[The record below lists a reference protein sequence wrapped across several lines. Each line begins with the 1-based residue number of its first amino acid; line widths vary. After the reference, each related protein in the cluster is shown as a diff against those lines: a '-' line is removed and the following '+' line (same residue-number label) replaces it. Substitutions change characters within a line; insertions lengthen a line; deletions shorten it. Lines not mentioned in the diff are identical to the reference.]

1 MKSGKVSD
9 TALRRSILKEVQK
22 VNMGT
27 LSPTVGGGAGS
38 IPMGSVSGGLA
49 RAGMSE
55 TVSDNAAVQND
66 SRSVAELFSAM
77 QTVSGEGLL
86 TAYLAAVRAVNS
98 LAAKGAVPQSASIA
112 ITVPESMDERDLRK
126 MHERYCDYLQ
136 KHNIKIVGGHTA
148 VSAVV
153 TEPVVSVQ
161 MTGVRMA
168 ENGSREG
175 KEATGKASADTV
187 TVTEEVS
194 IGNVEKRRYEEEKK
208 PEDFLGRDIVMT
220 KTCGLGGTALLAGH
234 FTDELAT
241 RYPRRFIERAAEFLS
256 ETEANAEGYLAVADG
271 AAYVHAAAEGGV
283 FGALWELAEFAEC
296 GLEIDLPAIPIL
308 QETVEICE
316 YFDVNPYQLRTE
328 GVFLI
333 LTEHGNRLCESL
345 EEKGI
350 SSAVIGKTVPGLDRA
365 VRNGEEVRYLEPNR
379 VEEYERVMAAKRAGK

>member
-9 TALRRSILKEVQK
+9 TTLRRSILKEVQK
-22 VNMGT
+22 VNQGT
-27 LSPTVGGGAGS
+27 LSPMVGGGAGS

-49 RAGMSE
+49 RAGE
-55 TVSDNAAVQND
+55 TTGAKVQMAA
-66 SRSVAELFSAM
+66 FSAM
-77 QTVSGEGLL
+77 QTVCGEGLL
-86 TAYLAAVRAVNS
+86 TAYLAAVRAANS
-98 LAAKGAVPQSASIA
+98 LAAKGAAPQAASVA

-126 MHERYCDYLQ
+126 MHERYCAYLQ

-161 MTGVRMA
+161 MLGIMKVRGTERA
-168 ENGSREG
+168 EDLPENAKGASRQS
-175 KEATGKASADTV
+175 KTKIDNPDT
-187 TVTEEVS
+187 
-194 IGNVEKRRYEEEKK
+194 
-208 PEDFLGRDIVMT
+208 FLGLDIVMT
-220 KTCGLGGTALLAGH
+220 KHCGLGGTALLAGH
-234 FTDELAT
+234 FTDEISA

-256 ETEANAEGYLAVADG
+256 ETEKNEEGYLAVADG

-283 FGALWELAEFAEC
+283 FGALWELAEYAQC

-333 LTEHGNRLCESL
+333 LTEHGNRLCEVL
-345 EEKGI
+345 AEQGI
-350 SSAVIGKTVPGLDRA
+350 PAAVIGKTVPGLDRA

-379 VEEYERVMAAKRAGK
+379 VEEYERVMAAKRTVG

>member
-9 TALRRSILKEVQK
+9 TTLRRSILKEVQK
-22 VNMGT
+22 VNQGT
-27 LSPTVGGGAGS
+27 LSPMVGGGAGVV
-38 IPMGSVSGGLA
+38 PNCHVSGGLA
-49 RAGMSE
+49 RAS
-55 TVSDNAAVQND
+55 
-66 SRSVAELFSAM
+66 M

-86 TAYLAAVRAVNS
+86 TAYLAAVRAANS
-98 LAAKGAVPQSASIA
+98 LAAKGATPQSTSIA

-136 KHNIKIVGGHTA
+136 KHDIKIVGGHTA

-161 MTGVRMA
+161 MWGADVVPGA
-168 ENGSREG
+168 EKSEG
-175 KEATGKASADTV
+175 RRKESVGKVID
-187 TVTEEVS
+187 
-194 IGNVEKRRYEEEKK
+194 N
-208 PEDFLGRDIVMT
+208 PEAFLGLDIVMT
-220 KTCGLGGTALLAGH
+220 KSCGLGGTALLAGH

-256 ETEANAEGYLAVADG
+256 ETEKNEEGYLATADG
-271 AAYVHAAAEGGV
+271 AIYVHAAAEGGV
-283 FGALWELAEFAEC
+283 FGSLWELAEYAQC

-333 LTEHGNRLCESL
+333 LTEHGGRLCEVL
-345 EEKGI
+345 GEKGI
-350 SSAVIGKTVPGLDRA
+350 PAAVIGKTVPGLDRA

-379 VEEYERVMAAKRAGK
+379 VEEYERVMANKRAGK

>member
-22 VNMGT
+22 VNQGT
-27 LSPTVGGGAGS
+27 LSPMVGGGAGVV
-38 IPMGSVSGGLA
+38 PNCHVSGGLA
-49 RAGMSE
+49 RAGE
-55 TVSDNAAVQND
+55 KVGDERQTV
-66 SRSVAELFSAM
+66 LFSAM

-98 LAAKGAVPQSASIA
+98 LAAKGATPQYASVA
-112 ITVPESMDERDLRK
+112 ITVPEDMDERDLRK
-126 MHERYCDYLQ
+126 MHERYCAYLQ
-136 KHNIKIVGGHTA
+136 QHNIKIVGGHTA

-161 MTGVRMA
+161 MFGAGVVRDA
-168 ENGSREG
+168 NNPD
-175 KEATGKASADTV
+175 AY
-187 TVTEEVS
+187 
-194 IGNVEKRRYEEEKK
+194 IG
-208 PEDFLGRDIVMT
+208 LDIVMT

-241 RYPRRFIERAAEFLS
+241 RYPRRFIERAADFLAD
-256 ETEANAEGYLAVADG
+256 TEKNEEAFLAVADG
-271 AAYVHAAAEGGV
+271 AVYVHAAAEGGV
-283 FGALWELAEFAEC
+283 FGALWELAEYAEC
-296 GLEIDLPAIPIL
+296 GLDIDLPAIPIL

-333 LTEHGNRLCESL
+333 LSEHGGRLCEAL

-350 SSAVIGKTVPGLDRA
+350 PAAVIGKTVAGLDRA
-365 VRNGEEVRYLEPNR
+365 VRNGEEIRFLEPNR
-379 VEEYERVMAAKRAGK
+379 VEEYERVMAQKRK

>member
-22 VNMGT
+22 VNQGS
-27 LSPTVGGGAGS
+27 LSPMVGSGAGVVTNCC
-38 IPMGSVSGGLA
+38 VSGGLA
-49 RAGMSE
+49 RAGE
-55 TVSDNAAVQND
+55 GNGDGIQPAVY
-66 SRSVAELFSAM
+66 SAI
-77 QTVSGEGLL
+77 QTVSGEGLA
-86 TAYLAAVRAVNS
+86 TAYLATIRATNS
-98 LAAKGAVPQSASIA
+98 LAAKGATPQSASIA

-136 KHNIKIVGGHTA
+136 RHNIKIVGGHTA
-148 VSAVV
+148 VSSVV

-161 MTGVRMA
+161 MLGA
-168 ENGSREG
+168 EAAQGLGSHESRCAG
-175 KEATGKASADTV
+175 GTVSTSAKTQN
-187 TVTEEVS
+187 T
-194 IGNVEKRRYEEEKK
+194 K
-208 PEDFLGRDIVMT
+208 PEAFLGLDIVMT

-234 FTDELAT
+234 FTDELSA

-256 ETEANAEGYLAVADG
+256 ETEKNEEGYLAATDG

-283 FGALWELAEFAEC
+283 FGALWELAEYAAC
-296 GLEIDLPAIPIL
+296 GLEIDLPSIPIL

-333 LTEHGNRLCESL
+333 LSEHGNRLCEIL

-350 SSAVIGKTVPGLDRA
+350 PAAIIGKTVPGLDRA

-379 VEEYERVMAAKRAGK
+379 VEEYERVMAMKRVAIRTAK

>member
-22 VNMGT
+22 VNQGT
-27 LSPTVGGGAGS
+27 LSPNVGGGAGVV
-38 IPMGSVSGGLA
+38 PNCHVSGGLS
-49 RAGMSE
+49 RAGEASE
-55 TVSDNAAVQND
+55 CRVVTGSKMQAAV
-66 SRSVAELFSAM
+66 FSAM

-86 TAYLAAVRAVNS
+86 TAYLAAVRAANS
-98 LAAKGAVPQSASIA
+98 LAAKGATPCAASIA
-112 ITVPESMDERDLRK
+112 ITIPESMDERELRK

-148 VSAVV
+148 VSSVV

-161 MTGVRMA
+161 MLGAHGGQGTEHSGCVPVEAAEDMPKETQELSQRVKTG
-168 ENGSREG
+168 
-175 KEATGKASADTV
+175 ADGT
-187 TVTEEVS
+187 
-194 IGNVEKRRYEEEKK
+194 NA
-208 PEDFLGRDIVMT
+208 FLGLDIVMT
-220 KTCGLGGTALLAGH
+220 KHCGLGGTALLAGH

-241 RYPRRFIERAAEFLS
+241 RYPRRFIERAAEFLP
-256 ETEANAEGYLAVADG
+256 ETEKNEEGYLAVADG

-283 FGALWELAEFAEC
+283 FGALWELAEYAGC

-333 LTEHGNRLCESL
+333 LSEHGNRLCETL
-345 EEKGI
+345 KEKDI
-350 SSAVIGKTVPGLDRA
+350 PAAVIGKTVSGLDRA

-379 VEEYERVMAAKRAGK
+379 VEEYERVMAGKQAVK

>member
-9 TALRRSILKEVQK
+9 TTLRRSVLKEVQK
-22 VNMGT
+22 VNQGS
-27 LSPTVGGGAGS
+27 LSPLVGSGAGVV
-38 IPMGSVSGGLA
+38 PNCSVSGGLS
-49 RAGMSE
+49 RAS
-55 TVSDNAAVQND
+55 
-66 SRSVAELFSAM
+66 M
-77 QTVSGEGLL
+77 QTVSGEGLA
-86 TAYLAAVRAVNS
+86 TAYLAAVRAANS
-98 LAAKGAVPQSASIA
+98 LTAKGAIPQGASIA

-136 KHNIKIVGGHTA
+136 RHDIKIIGGHTA

-161 MTGVRMA
+161 MMGRREVQQA
-168 ENGSREG
+168 VNG
-175 KEATGKASADTV
+175 
-187 TVTEEVS
+187 
-194 IGNVEKRRYEEEKK
+194 
-208 PEDFLGRDIVMT
+208 EDFLGLDIVMT

-256 ETEANAEGYLAVADG
+256 ETEENKEGCLAVADG

-283 FGALWELAEFAEC
+283 FGALWELAEYAEC
-296 GLEIDLPAIPIL
+296 GLEIDLPVIPIL

-333 LTEHGNRLCESL
+333 LTEHGGRLCEAL
-345 EEKGI
+345 GEKGI
-350 SSAVIGKTVPGLDRA
+350 PAAVIGKTVPGLDRA

-379 VEEYERVMAAKRAGK
+379 VEEYERVMAVKRTGK

>member
-22 VNMGT
+22 VNQGT
-27 LSPTVGGGAGS
+27 LSLMVGGGAGVV
-38 IPMGSVSGGLA
+38 PNCHVSGGLS
-49 RAGMSE
+49 RAGEVVMY
-55 TVSDNAAVQND
+55 
-66 SRSVAELFSAM
+66 SAM
-77 QTVSGEGLL
+77 QTVAGEGLA
-86 TAYLAAVRAVNS
+86 TAYLAAVRAANS
-98 LAAKGAVPQSASIA
+98 LAAKGATPQSASIA

-126 MHERYCDYLQ
+126 MHERYCDYLRQ
-136 KHNIKIVGGHTA
+136 HKIKIVGGHTA

-161 MTGVRMA
+161 MSGVRTTA
-168 ENGSREG
+168 GDTNTTDKKEKSA
-175 KEATGKASADTV
+175 EATKTESRLHENTV
-187 TVTEEVS
+187 NPDAFF
-194 IGNVEKRRYEEEKK
+194 G
-208 PEDFLGRDIVMT
+208 LDIVMT

-234 FTDELAT
+234 FTDELSA

-256 ETEANAEGYLAVADG
+256 ETEANAEAYLAVADG

-283 FGALWELAEFAEC
+283 FGALWELAEYAEC

-333 LTEHGNRLCESL
+333 LSEHGGRLCGAL
-345 EEKGI
+345 EENGI
-350 SSAVIGKTVPGLDRA
+350 PAAVIGKTVPGFGR
-365 VRNGEEVRYLEPNR
+365 VMQNGEEIRYLEPNR
-379 VEEYERVMAAKRAGK
+379 VEEYERVMAAKRAEK

>member
-9 TALRRSILKEVQK
+9 TVLRRSILKEVQK
-22 VNMGT
+22 VNKGT
-27 LSPTVGGGAGS
+27 LSPMVGGGAGS
-38 IPMGSVSGGLA
+38 IPIGSVSGGLA
-49 RAGMSE
+49 RAGE
-55 TVSDNAAVQND
+55 DRTA
-66 SRSVAELFSAM
+66 FSAM

-86 TAYLAAVRAVNS
+86 TAYLAAVRAANS
-98 LAAKGAVPQSASIA
+98 LAAKGATPQAVSIA

-126 MHERYCDYLQ
+126 MHERYCGYLQ
-136 KHNIKIVGGHTA
+136 KHDIKIVGGHTA

-161 MTGVRMA
+161 MFGIAAGDA
-168 ENGSREG
+168 ENTEVNHGA
-175 KEATGKASADTV
+175 KTTGKA
-187 TVTEEVS
+187 
-194 IGNVEKRRYEEEKK
+194 EEK
-208 PEDFLGRDIVMT
+208 PDGFLGLDIVMT

-241 RYPRRFIERAAEFLS
+241 RYPRRFIERGAELLA

-283 FGALWELAEFAEC
+283 FGALWELAEYAEC
-296 GLEIDLPAIPIL
+296 GLEIELPAIPIL

-328 GVFLI
+328 GVFFI
-333 LTEHGNRLCESL
+333 LSEHGNRLCEAL
-345 EEKGI
+345 EEEGI
-350 SSAVIGKTVPGLDRA
+350 PAAVIGKTVPGLDRA

>member
-22 VNMGT
+22 VNIGT
-27 LSPTVGGGAGS
+27 LSPMVGGGAGVV
-38 IPMGSVSGGLA
+38 PNCHVSGGLA
-49 RAGMSE
+49 RADEE
-55 TVSDNAAVQND
+55 TLV
-66 SRSVAELFSAM
+66 FSAM
-77 QTVSGEGLL
+77 QTVSGEGLA
-86 TAYLAAVRAVNS
+86 TAYLAAVRAANS
-98 LAAKGAVPQSASIA
+98 LAAKGAISQSASVA

-126 MHERYCDYLQ
+126 MHERYCEYLQ
-136 KHNIKIVGGHTA
+136 KHSIKIVGGHTA

-161 MTGVRMA
+161 MLGAGAAFA
-168 ENGSREG
+168 EENRES
-175 KEATGKASADTV
+175 KSAEDT
-187 TVTEEVS
+187 
-194 IGNVEKRRYEEEKK
+194 GNVIGKSEK
-208 PEDFLGRDIVMT
+208 FLGLDIVMT
-220 KTCGLGGTALLAGH
+220 KHCGLGGTALLAEH

-256 ETEANAEGYLAVADG
+256 ETEENKEGCLAIANG

-283 FGALWELAEFAEC
+283 FGALWELAEYAEC
-296 GLEIDLPAIPIL
+296 GLEIDLQAIPIL

-333 LTEHGNRLCESL
+333 LTKRGSRLCEAFAQV
-345 EEKGI
+345 GI
-350 SSAVIGKTVPGLDRA
+350 PAAVIGTTVPGLDRA

>member
-9 TALRRSILKEVQK
+9 TTLRRSILKEVQK
-22 VNMGT
+22 VNQGT
-27 LSPTVGGGAGS
+27 LSPTVGSGAGVVTNCC
-38 IPMGSVSGGLA
+38 VSGGLA
-49 RAGMSE
+49 RAGEVAGDEMQP
-55 TVSDNAAVQND
+55 AV
-66 SRSVAELFSAM
+66 FSAM

-86 TAYLAAVRAVNS
+86 TAYLAAVRTANS
-98 LAAKGAVPQSASIA
+98 LAAKGAIPQAASIA
-112 ITVPESMDERDLRK
+112 ITVPESMDERDLRR

-136 KHNIKIVGGHTA
+136 RHNIKVVGGHTA

-161 MTGVRMA
+161 MLGADAGCA
-168 ENGSREG
+168 EDNDRSDWA
-175 KEATGKASADTV
+175 KATSKTV
-187 TVTEEVS
+187 
-194 IGNVEKRRYEEEKK
+194 NK
-208 PEDFLGRDIVMT
+208 PDAFLGLDIVMT

-241 RYPRRFIERAAEFLS
+241 RYPRRFIERAAEFLA
-256 ETEANAEGYLAVADG
+256 ETEENAEGYLAVADG
-271 AAYVHAAAEGGV
+271 AVYVRAAAEGGV
-283 FGALWELAEFAEC
+283 FGALWELAEFAQC

-333 LTEHGNRLCESL
+333 LTEHGGRLCEVL
-345 EEKGI
+345 GEKGI
-350 SSAVIGKTVPGLDRA
+350 PAAVIGKTVPGLDRA

-379 VEEYERVMAAKRAGK
+379 VEEYERVMANKRAGK

>member
-22 VNMGT
+22 VNQGT
-27 LSPTVGGGAGS
+27 LSPKVGGGAG
-38 IPMGSVSGGLA
+38 VVTNCCASGGLA
-49 RAGMSE
+49 RAS
-55 TVSDNAAVQND
+55 
-66 SRSVAELFSAM
+66 M
-77 QTVSGEGLL
+77 QTASGEGLA
-86 TAYLAAVRAVNS
+86 TAYLAAVRAANS
-98 LAAKGAVPQSASIA
+98 LAAKGATPCAASVA
-112 ITVPESMDERDLRK
+112 ITVPESMDEREMRK
-126 MHERYCDYLQ
+126 MHERYCAYLQ

-161 MTGVRMA
+161 MLGKHAEQGTGNSGCAPVEVVEDMP
-168 ENGSREG
+168 
-175 KEATGKASADTV
+175 KETQEISQMVKSGTDGANA
-187 TVTEEVS
+187 
-194 IGNVEKRRYEEEKK
+194 
-208 PEDFLGRDIVMT
+208 FLGLDIVMT

-234 FTDELAT
+234 FTEELAT
-241 RYPRRFIERAAEFLS
+241 RYPRRFIERAADFLS
-256 ETEANAEGYLAVADG
+256 ETEKNEEGYLAVADG

-283 FGALWELAEFAEC
+283 FGALWELAEYAEW

-333 LTEHGNRLCESL
+333 LSEHGNRLCEAMA
-345 EEKGI
+345 EKGI
-350 SSAVIGKTVPGLDRA
+350 PAAVIGKTVPGLDRA

-379 VEEYERVMAAKRAGK
+379 VEEYERVMAGKRTVK

>member
-9 TALRRSILKEVQK
+9 TTLRRSILKEVQK
-22 VNMGT
+22 VNQGT
-27 LSPTVGGGAGS
+27 LSPMVGGGAGS
-38 IPMGSVSGGLA
+38 ILMGSVSGGLA
-49 RAGMSE
+49 RAGE
-55 TVSDNAAVQND
+55 AAM
-66 SRSVAELFSAM
+66 FSAM
-77 QTVSGEGLL
+77 QTVTGEGLL
-86 TAYLAAVRAVNS
+86 AAYLAAVRAANS

-126 MHERYCDYLQ
+126 MHERYCEYLQ
-136 KHNIKIVGGHTA
+136 QHNIKVVGGHTA

-161 MTGVRMA
+161 MMGTREMQQAV
-168 ENGSREG
+168 NG
-175 KEATGKASADTV
+175 
-187 TVTEEVS
+187 
-194 IGNVEKRRYEEEKK
+194 
-208 PEDFLGRDIVMT
+208 EDFLGLDIVMT

-241 RYPRRFIERAAEFLS
+241 RYPRRFIERAAEFLA
-256 ETEANAEGYLAVADG
+256 ETEENEEGYFATADG

-283 FGALWELAEFAEC
+283 FGALWELAEYAQC

-333 LTEHGNRLCESL
+333 LTEHGNRLCEAL

-350 SSAVIGKTVPGLDRA
+350 PAAVIGKTVPGLDRA

-379 VEEYERVMAAKRAGK
+379 VEEYERVMAMSRAGK

>member
-22 VNMGT
+22 VNQET
-27 LSPTVGGGAGS
+27 LSPTVGGGAGAV
-38 IPMGSVSGGLA
+38 PNCHVSGGLS
-49 RAGMSE
+49 RAGKASGDEMQ
-55 TVSDNAAVQND
+55 TAVY
-66 SRSVAELFSAM
+66 SAM
-77 QTVSGEGLL
+77 QTVAGEGLL
-86 TAYLAAVRAVNS
+86 TAYLAAVRGANS
-98 LAAKGAVPQSASIA
+98 LAAKGVTPQAASIA

-126 MHERYCDYLQ
+126 MHERYCDYLR

-153 TEPVVSVQ
+153 TEPVVSAQ
-161 MTGVRMA
+161 MLGFGVDGA
-168 ENGSREG
+168 ENANESRG
-175 KEATGKASADTV
+175 TKATSKTAD
-187 TVTEEVS
+187 
-194 IGNVEKRRYEEEKK
+194 N
-208 PEDFLGRDIVMT
+208 PDAFLGLDIVMT

-241 RYPRRFIERAAEFLS
+241 RYPRRFIERAAEFLA
-256 ETEANAEGYLAVADG
+256 ETEENAEGYLAVADG
-271 AAYVHAAAEGGV
+271 AVYVRAAAEGGV
-283 FGALWELAEFAEC
+283 FGSLWELAEYAQC

-333 LTEHGNRLCESL
+333 LTEHGGRFCEAL

-350 SSAVIGKTVPGLDRA
+350 PAAVIGKTVPGLDRA

-379 VEEYERVMAAKRAGK
+379 VEEYERVMAQKRNGKEK

>member
-9 TALRRSILKEVQK
+9 TALRRSVLKEVQK
-22 VNMGT
+22 VNQGT
-27 LSPTVGGGAGS
+27 LSPTVGSGAGVV
-38 IPMGSVSGGLA
+38 PNCHVSGGLS
-49 RAGMSE
+49 RAGEAAGALAQTGDEMS
-55 TVSDNAAVQND
+55 AAV
-66 SRSVAELFSAM
+66 FSAM

-86 TAYLAAVRAVNS
+86 TAYLAAVRAANS
-98 LAAKGAVPQSASIA
+98 LAATGAIPQSASIA

-126 MHERYCDYLQ
+126 MHERYCEYLQ

-161 MTGVRMA
+161 MLGA
-168 ENGSREG
+168 EALQGIRSSESRCE
-175 KEATGKASADTV
+175 EASASMPAKTQK
-187 TVTEEVS
+187 T
-194 IGNVEKRRYEEEKK
+194 K
-208 PEDFLGRDIVMT
+208 PETTHPDAFLGLDIVMT

-241 RYPRRFIERAAEFLS
+241 RYPRRFIERAAEFLA
-256 ETEANAEGYLAVADG
+256 ETEENAEGYLAVADG
-271 AAYVHAAAEGGV
+271 AVYVHAAAEGGV
-283 FGALWELAEFAEC
+283 FGALWELAEYAEC

-333 LTEHGNRLCESL
+333 LTEHGGRLCEML
-345 EEKGI
+345 AEKGI
-350 SSAVIGKTVPGLDRA
+350 PAAVIGKTVPGLDRA

-379 VEEYERVMAAKRAGK
+379 VEEYERVMAAKRASK

>member
-22 VNMGT
+22 VNQGT
-27 LSPTVGGGAGS
+27 LSPTVGGGATTV
-38 IPMGSVSGGLA
+38 PNCHVSGGLA
-49 RAGMSE
+49 RAGE
-55 TVSDNAAVQND
+55 EVAV
-66 SRSVAELFSAM
+66 FSAM

-86 TAYLAAVRAVNS
+86 TAYLAAVRAANS
-98 LAAKGAVPQSASIA
+98 LAAKGATPQSASIA

-136 KHNIKIVGGHTA
+136 QHNIKIVGGHTA

-161 MTGVRMA
+161 MMGVVNAPRANDGQGKRA
-168 ENGSREG
+168 E
-175 KEATGKASADTV
+175 
-187 TVTEEVS
+187 
-194 IGNVEKRRYEEEKK
+194 IEKS
-208 PEDFLGRDIVMT
+208 DAFLGLDIVMT

-241 RYPRRFIERAAEFLS
+241 RYPRRFIERAAEFLVD
-256 ETEANAEGYLAVADG
+256 TEKNEEGYLAMADG
-271 AAYVHAAAEGGV
+271 AVYVHAAAEGGV

-350 SSAVIGKTVPGLDRA
+350 PAAVIGKTVPGLDRA

-379 VEEYERVMAAKRAGK
+379 VEEYERVRAAKRASK

>member
-9 TALRRSILKEVQK
+9 TTLRRSILKEVQK
-22 VNMGT
+22 VNKGT
-27 LSPTVGGGAGS
+27 LSPTVGSGAGS
-38 IPMGSVSGGLA
+38 IPTGSVSGGLA
-49 RAGMSE
+49 RAS
-55 TVSDNAAVQND
+55 
-66 SRSVAELFSAM
+66 M
-77 QTVSGEGLL
+77 QTVSGEGLA
-86 TAYLAAVRAVNS
+86 TAYLAAVRAANS
-98 LAAKGAVPQSASIA
+98 LAAKGATPQLASIA

-126 MHERYCDYLQ
+126 MHECYCDYLQ

-161 MTGVRMA
+161 MLGNDVGCEKDRCNGA
-168 ENGSREG
+168 EAVDNP
-175 KEATGKASADTV
+175 EA
-187 TVTEEVS
+187 
-194 IGNVEKRRYEEEKK
+194 
-208 PEDFLGRDIVMT
+208 FLGLDIVMT
-220 KTCGLGGTALLAGH
+220 KYCGLGGTALLAGH

-256 ETEANAEGYLAVADG
+256 ETEKNEEAYLAVADG

-283 FGALWELAEFAEC
+283 FGALWELAEYAQC
-296 GLEIDLPAIPIL
+296 GLDIDLPTIPIL

-328 GVFLI
+328 GVYLI
-333 LTEHGNRLCESL
+333 LSEHGNRLCETL

-350 SSAVIGKTVPGLDRA
+350 AAAVIGKTMPGLDRA

-379 VEEYERVMAAKRAGK
+379 VEEYERVMAQKRAE

>member
-9 TALRRSILKEVQK
+9 TTLRRSILKEVQK
-22 VNMGT
+22 VNQEA
-27 LSPTVGGGAGS
+27 LSPMVGGGAGVV
-38 IPMGSVSGGLA
+38 PNCHVSGGLS
-49 RAGMSE
+49 RAGEVSE
-55 TVSDNAAVQND
+55 GEMQAT
-66 SRSVAELFSAM
+66 LYSAM

-86 TAYLAAVRAVNS
+86 TAYLAAVRAANS
-98 LAAKGAVPQSASIA
+98 LSAKGAIPKSATISL
-112 ITVPESMDERDLRK
+112 TVPESMDERDLRK
-126 MHERYCDYLQ
+126 MHERYCEYLQ
-136 KHNIKIVGGHTA
+136 QHNITIVGGHTA

-161 MTGVRMA
+161 MIGA
-168 ENGSREG
+168 GESGASAEG
-175 KEATGKASADTV
+175 KNRPAEPEETRAEA
-187 TVTEEVS
+187 
-194 IGNVEKRRYEEEKK
+194 EK
-208 PEDFLGRDIVMT
+208 PNAFLGLDIVMT

-234 FTDELAT
+234 FTDELVT
-241 RYPRRFIERAAEFLS
+241 RYPRRFIERAAEFLA
-256 ETEANAEGYLAVADG
+256 ETEENAEGYLAVADG

-283 FGALWELAEFAEC
+283 FGALWELAEYAQC
-296 GLEIDLPAIPIL
+296 GLEIELPAIPIL

-333 LTEHGNRLCESL
+333 LTEHGNRLRESL

-350 SSAVIGKTVPGLDRA
+350 PAAVIGKTVPGLDRA

>member
-9 TALRRSILKEVQK
+9 TALRRSVLKEVQK
-22 VNMGT
+22 VNQGT
-27 LSPTVGGGAGS
+27 FSPMVGSGAGVV
-38 IPMGSVSGGLA
+38 PNCHVSGGLA
-49 RAGMSE
+49 RAS
-55 TVSDNAAVQND
+55 
-66 SRSVAELFSAM
+66 M

-86 TAYLAAVRAVNS
+86 TAYLAAVRAANS
-98 LAAKGAVPQSASIA
+98 LAAKGATPQSTSIA

-136 KHNIKIVGGHTA
+136 KHDIKIVGGHTA

-161 MTGVRMA
+161 MWGAGADDV
-168 ENGSREG
+168 ENTDESRGAKDVG
-175 KEATGKASADTV
+175 KTADSPEA
-187 TVTEEVS
+187 
-194 IGNVEKRRYEEEKK
+194 
-208 PEDFLGRDIVMT
+208 FLGLDIVMT

-234 FTDELAT
+234 FTDELVT
-241 RYPRRFIERAAEFLS
+241 RYPRRFIERAAELLS
-256 ETEANAEGYLAVADG
+256 ETEENAEGYLAVTDG
-271 AAYVHAAAEGGV
+271 ATYVHAAAEGGV
-283 FGALWELAEFAEC
+283 FGALWELAEYAQC

-333 LTEHGNRLCESL
+333 LSEHGGRLCEAL
-345 EEKGI
+345 AEKGI
-350 SSAVIGKTVPGLDRA
+350 PAAVIGKTVPGLDRA

-379 VEEYERVMAAKRAGK
+379 VEEYERVMAQKRNGKEK

>member
-9 TALRRSILKEVQK
+9 TTLRRSILKEVQK
-22 VNMGT
+22 VNLGT
-27 LSPTVGGGAGS
+27 LSPVVGGGAGVV
-38 IPMGSVSGGLA
+38 PNCSVSGGLA
-49 RAGMSE
+49 RAGE
-55 TVSDNAAVQND
+55 VTGDGRQPEVY
-66 SRSVAELFSAM
+66 SAM
-77 QTVSGEGLL
+77 QTVAGEGLA
-86 TAYLAAVRAVNS
+86 TAYLAAVRAANS
-98 LAAKGAVPQSASIA
+98 LAAKGATPQAASIA

-126 MHERYCDYLQ
+126 MHEHYCDYLQ
-136 KHNIKIVGGHTA
+136 KKNIKIVGGHTA

-161 MTGVRMA
+161 MMGTVKTADSA
-168 ENGSREG
+168 ESMSKRTETTKNTPE
-175 KEATGKASADTV
+175 TV
-187 TVTEEVS
+187 EH
-194 IGNVEKRRYEEEKK
+194 
-208 PEDFLGRDIVMT
+208 DAFLGLDIIMT
-220 KTCGLGGTALLAGH
+220 KHCGLGGTALLAGH

-241 RYPRRFIERAAEFLS
+241 RYPRRFIERATEFLA
-256 ETEANAEGYLAVADG
+256 ETEKNEEGYLAVADG

-283 FGALWELAEFAEC
+283 FGALWELAEYAQC

-333 LTEHGNRLCESL
+333 LTEHGNRLCEAM

-350 SSAVIGKTVPGLDRA
+350 PAAVIGKTVPGLDRA

-379 VEEYERVMAAKRAGK
+379 VEEYERVMAMK

>member
-9 TALRRSILKEVQK
+9 TTLRRSILKGVQK

-27 LSPTVGGGAGS
+27 LLPMVGGGAGS

-49 RAGMSE
+49 RAGSKQGDGPE
-55 TVSDNAAVQND
+55 TAV
-66 SRSVAELFSAM
+66 FSAM
-77 QTVSGEGLL
+77 QTVSGEGLA
-86 TAYLAAVRAVNS
+86 TAYLAAVRAANS
-98 LAAKGAVPQSASIA
+98 LAAKGAIPQSASIA
-112 ITVPESMDERDLRK
+112 ITVLESMDERDLRK

-161 MTGVRMA
+161 MLGFGVDGEGNA
-168 ENGSREG
+168 DDSRG
-175 KEATGKASADTV
+175 AKATSKTV
-187 TVTEEVS
+187 DDS
-194 IGNVEKRRYEEEKK
+194 
-208 PEDFLGRDIVMT
+208 DAFLGLDIVMT

-256 ETEANAEGYLAVADG
+256 ETEKNDEGCLAVADG

-283 FGALWELAEFAEC
+283 FGSLWELAEYARC

-333 LTEHGNRLCESL
+333 LSEHGNRLCEAL
-345 EEKGI
+345 AEKGI
-350 SSAVIGKTVPGLDRA
+350 SATVIGKTVPGLDRA

>member
-22 VNMGT
+22 VNQGT

-49 RAGMSE
+49 RAS
-55 TVSDNAAVQND
+55 
-66 SRSVAELFSAM
+66 M
-77 QTVSGEGLL
+77 QTVFGEGLA
-86 TAYLAAVRAVNS
+86 TAYLAAVRAANS
-98 LAAKGAVPQSASIA
+98 LVAKGATPQVASVA

-126 MHERYCDYLQ
+126 MHERYCEYLQ

-148 VSAVV
+148 VSTVV

-161 MTGVRMA
+161 MLGAGDVQ
-168 ENGSREG
+168 N
-175 KEATGKASADTV
+175 ADNPKT
-187 TVTEEVS
+187 
-194 IGNVEKRRYEEEKK
+194 Y
-208 PEDFLGRDIVMT
+208 LGLDIVMT

-241 RYPRRFIERAAEFLS
+241 RYPRRFIERAAELLS
-256 ETEANAEGYLAVADG
+256 ETEKNEEGYFSVADG

-283 FGALWELAEFAEC
+283 FGALWELAEYAQC

-328 GVFLI
+328 GVFLV
-333 LTEHGNRLCESL
+333 LSEHGNRLCESL
-345 EEKGI
+345 DEKGI
-350 SSAVIGKTVPGLDRA
+350 PAAVIGKTVLGLDRA
-365 VRNGEEVRYLEPNR
+365 VRNGEEVRFLEPNR
-379 VEEYERVMAAKRAGK
+379 VEEYERVMASKRAEK

>member
-9 TALRRSILKEVQK
+9 TTLRRSILKEVQK
-22 VNMGT
+22 VNQET
-27 LSPTVGGGAGS
+27 LSPTVGGGAGVV
-38 IPMGSVSGGLA
+38 PNCHVSGGLA
-49 RAGMSE
+49 RAGTDVSMVQGCAGRMSE
-55 TVSDNAAVQND
+55 
-66 SRSVAELFSAM
+66 RFSAM
-77 QTVSGEGLL
+77 QTVSGEGLA
-86 TAYLAAVRAVNS
+86 TAYLAAVRAANS
-98 LAAKGAVPQSASIA
+98 LAAKGAIPQNASVA

-126 MHERYCDYLQ
+126 MHERYCEYLQ

-161 MTGVRMA
+161 MTGTWRTA
-168 ENGSREG
+168 DGSTNADATD
-175 KEATGKASADTV
+175 EAAQQKMNAGS
-187 TVTEEVS
+187 
-194 IGNVEKRRYEEEKK
+194 EKT
-208 PEDFLGRDIVMT
+208 DNFLGLDIVMT
-220 KTCGLGGTALLAGH
+220 KHCGLGGTALLAGH

-241 RYPRRFIERAAEFLS
+241 RYPRRFIEQAAEFLA
-256 ETEANAEGYLAVADG
+256 ETEKNEEGYLAVADG

-283 FGALWELAEFAEC
+283 FGALWELAEFAQC

-333 LTEHGNRLCESL
+333 LTEHGGRLCEVL

-350 SSAVIGKTVPGLDRA
+350 PAAVIGKTVPGLDRA

-379 VEEYERVMAAKRAGK
+379 VEEYERVMAGKRAGK